1 MAGARRA
8 SAVARLVRG
17 ALAACMMV
25 SVLAAELAGGA
36 GGGAGG
42 GAADDEA
49 LPQRMRNFQQRVCNK
64 CAKRDVYCGCE
75 LGDANPPFA
84 LLRSYARQTERW
96 RRQIMHASPPP
107 DLKWVL
113 VDVEGG
119 AGNQLIHIVGA
130 LMLAVSLG
138 RPLALKHNTVLQF
151 PFDPVLPL
159 FDGRKSEKSVPE
171 PKFID

>member
-1 MAGARRA
+1 MPGARRA

-17 ALAACMMV
+17 ALAVRFILV
-25 SVLAAELAGGA
+25 SGGAA
-36 GGGAGG
+36 GGGV
-42 GAADDEA
+42 AADEA
-49 LPQRMRNFQQRVCNK
+49 LPQRLRNFQQRVCNK

-96 RRQIMHASPPP
+96 RRQIMHTSPPA

-130 LMLAVSLG
+130 LILAVSLG

-159 FDGRKSEKSVPE
+159 FDGRNLEKSVPE
-171 PKFID
+171 PNFIC

>member
-1 MAGARRA
+1 MAGERRA
-8 SAVARLVRG
+8 SVVTRLVRG
-17 ALAACMMV
+17 ALAARMMV
-25 SVLAAELAGGA
+25 AVLAAGRAGGA
-36 GGGAGG
+36 GGAAG
-42 GAADDEA
+42 DEA
-49 LPQRMRNFQQRVCNK
+49 LPQRLRNFQQRVCHK
-64 CAKRDVYCGCE
+64 CAKREVYCGCE

-96 RRQIMHASPPP
+96 RRQIMQASPPP
-107 DLKWVL
+107 DLKFVL

-159 FDGRKSEKSVPE
+159 FDGRNSEKSA
-171 PKFID
+171 